1 MSIARQF
8 RRHRPCIVGR
18 GGRVEWALEPA
29 DTAAVPRLRQ
39 QIMQSLRRHAAPD
52 ADLTAS
58 ELVVAELLS
67 NALAHTPG
75 KAWVS
80 LRWDGIHPL
89 LSVADLGPGFPT
101 DRPGL
106 ISTDRSL
113 VPRLPEDP
121 LAEGGRGLYLVAHL
135 ALDVAV
141 ATRATGGSVVS
152 VTLNLRRRG
161 SRDEGEGRARRIPL
175 IGSFGTIRTSSVA

>member
-1 MSIARQF
+1 M
-8 RRHRPCIVGR
+8 
-18 GGRVEWALEPA
+18 EWALEPA
-29 DTAAVPRLRQ
+29 DAAAVPRLRQ
-39 QIMQSLRRHAAPD
+39 QIMRSLRRHATED
-52 ADLTAS
+52 ADLAAS

-80 LRWDGIHPL
+80 LRWDGLHPL

-106 ISTDRSL
+106 INTDRSL
-113 VPRLPEDP
+113 VPRLPDDP

-141 ATRATGGSVVS
+141 ASRATGGSVVS

-161 SRDEGEGRARRIPL
+161 ARDEDDGRTRRVPL
-175 IGSFGTIRTSSVA
+175 IGTIGTSSVA